1 MSKKLILEF
10 LASSVWALEGDYLE
24 RMTKIAMREDLESI
38 QALEAK
44 SGNQISNSTE
54 IRGDVAVIH
63 INGVIS
69 RYANLFHAV
78 CGGVSTELLSKEF
91 NQALESKSVKSI
103 VLNIDSPGGEASG
116 IHELG
121 EMIFHARGRKPIR
134 AYVGGMGCSAAYWIA
149 SACDRVVMDA
159 TAAVGSIGVVA
170 SVVKRD
176 DQEGQT
182 SYEFVSSQSPN
193 KRLDVDS
200 DKGQQAMQ
208 GQLDQMAD
216 VFIDRVAR
224 NMGVDRNQVLNDFG
238 RGAMVIGQ
246 EAVECGMAKEL
257 GSLEGVIS
265 SLGSS
270 GGHSWPSSG
279 AKAVSHSVA
288 SAGLASFSAM
298 VEAGNA
304 TPEILAGV
312 IREQLPEVAA
322 LFEVNQGA
330 AEIVTIGAS
339 AALDMADS
347 VNLPLLARTLSGMGL
362 EEAERYIS
370 NAQGLK
376 DVLAAA
382 GLSGSFDI
390 LVENMGNPVRMI
402 GMAIHETKAERDE
415 ADDGSRCITGEDYK
429 PRSNTGFD
437 PSSVYASRSNANR

>member
-44 SGNQISNSTE
+44 SGKQISNSTE
-54 IRGDVAVIH
+54 MRGDVAVIH
-63 INGVIS
+63 VNGVIS

-121 EMIFHARGRKPIR
+121 EMIFHARGKKPIR

-193 KRLDVDS
+193 KRLDVGS

-270 GGHSWPSSG
+270 
-279 AKAVSHSVA
+279 
-288 SAGLASFSAM
+288 
-298 VEAGNA
+298 
-304 TPEILAGV
+304 
-312 IREQLPEVAA
+312 
-322 LFEVNQGA
+322 
-330 AEIVTIGAS
+330 

-347 VNLPLLARTLSGMGL
+347 ANLPLLARTLSGMGL
-362 EEAERYIS
+362 EEAERYVS
-370 NAQGLK
+370 NAQRLQDK
-376 DVLAAA
+376 LAAA
-382 GLSGSFDI
+382 GMSDSFDI
-390 LVENMGNPVRMI
+390 LVPHMGDPARMV
-402 GMAIHETKAERDE
+402 GMVIHESLAIRDE
-415 ADDGSRCITGEDYK
+415 AGDGSRCIMDEEYK

-437 PSSVYASRSNANR
+437 PNSVYANRSNANR